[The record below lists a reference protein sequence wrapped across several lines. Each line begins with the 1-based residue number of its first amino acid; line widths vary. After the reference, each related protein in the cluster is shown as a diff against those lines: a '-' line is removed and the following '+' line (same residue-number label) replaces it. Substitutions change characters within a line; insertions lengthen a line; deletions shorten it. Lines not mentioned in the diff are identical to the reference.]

1 MFRPDLMVDSVH
13 QVSAELL
20 DELGVQGVLID
31 LDDTLLPSTGDALDP
46 ATETWLSTLT
56 RAGFPV
62 VILSNGERG
71 RVAAMAERLGVAAL
85 ALSGK
90 PLRHAFRRALA
101 LAGTP
106 ASHTAMIG
114 DQLFTDVLGA
124 NLAGLVSILVR
135 PLTPGK
141 LPHTRWVR
149 HVERMILRGG
159 ERGRPV
165 HR

>member
-1 MFRPDLMVDSVH
+1 MFRPDLMVDGVH
-13 QVSAELL
+13 QVTAELL
-20 DELGVQGVLID
+20 AELGVLGVLID
-31 LDDTLLPSTGDALDP
+31 LDDTLLPSTGDALD
-46 ATETWLSTLT
+46 AASEAWLRGLQ
-56 RAGFPV
+56 RAGFPI

-71 RVAAMAERLGVAAL
+71 RVARLAEHFGIEAL

-90 PLRHAFRRALA
+90 PLRSAFRRALG
-101 LAGTP
+101 LLGTP
-106 ASHTAMIG
+106 PERTAMIG
-114 DQLFTDVLGA
+114 DQVFTDVLGA
-124 NLAGLVSILVR
+124 NLSGLVSILVR

-149 HVERMILRGG
+149 HLERMILRGG